1 MARSL
6 IRLDWHITASKCCI
20 KNLRRS
26 DKIIFFPA
34 FFHKCENCI
43 TSHKICD
50 RYFDVDDYAFLRADD
65 FVVV

>member
-1 MARSL
+1 ML
-6 IRLDWHITASKCCI
+6 HKEFEEIRQDYL
-20 KNLRRS
+20 
-26 DKIIFFPA
+26 FPP

-50 RYFDVDDYAFLRADD
+50 RYFDVDDYAFLRAGD

>member
-6 IRLDWHITASKCCI
+6 IRLDWHITAFKCCL

-26 DKIIFFPA
+26 DKIIFFRL
-34 FFHKCENCI
+34 FLKCENCI
-43 TSHKICD
+43 TSYKIYD
-50 RYFDVDDYAFLRADD
+50 RYFDVDDYAFLRAGD